1 MFRKVLINFKFVFLC
16 RFSIILIRYLSSYLN
31 NCPHGNTTHNNT
43 PHTRA
48 CAGQEDKDNLFVC
61 LNQRNRL
68 GYKTK
73 CLLEMWVVQRW
84 RPKIRVVYI
93 FRKGTDLFTKLF
105 GYVVGTERVQNKECG
120 CSAKQ
125 AFYQC
130 G

>member
-1 MFRKVLINFKFVFLC
+1 MNKLLM
-16 RFSIILIRYLSSYLN
+16 RYGGYTGGVWVGTL
-31 NCPHGNTTHNNT
+31 GIQKM
-43 PHTRA
+43 A
-48 CAGQEDKDNLFVC
+48 AQDKDKLFVC

-84 RPKIRVVYI
+84 RPKIRVVCM

-120 CSAKQ
+120 CSTKQ

>member
-1 MFRKVLINFKFVFLC
+1 MGDTKMSAK
-16 RFSIILIRYLSSYLN
+16 
-31 NCPHGNTTHNNT
+31 
-43 PHTRA
+43 
-48 CAGQEDKDNLFVC
+48 DKDNLFVC

-105 GYVVGTERVQNKECG
+105 GYVVGTKMAAQDKSCLYV
-120 CSAKQ
+120 
-125 AFYQC
+125 
-130 G
+130 

>member
-1 MFRKVLINFKFVFLC
+1 MVAEQANEQASNEMWWVHRGWVGGYMGDTKM
-16 RFSIILIRYLSSYLN
+16 
-31 NCPHGNTTHNNT
+31 
-43 PHTRA
+43 A
-48 CAGQEDKDNLFVC
+48 AQDKDNLFVC

-84 RPKIRVVYI
+84 RPKIRVVCM
-93 FRKGTDLFTKLF
+93 FRKGMDLFF
-105 GYVVGTERVQNKECG
+105 GYPLGTERVQNKECG